1 MSDEEELSD
10 VVESEEHLSEN
21 EEEYE
26 DADAQKDLP
35 EKKSRPKHSQKHAK
49 RKRSNSEDEE
59 EDYLGSFDPFDSS
72 PNKGLPNVSDEE
84 EESEH
89 PRRKKLAVSD
99 FFLDEVEVD
108 SDEEEEALEEGMEDE
123 SAEAEEAAAM
133 ARMYERRRAREEIWK
148 NMSEEQINQYF
159 KDKYSRST
167 CYVEGEDE
175 VYDDITQQG
184 LLPTTKDPNLW
195 TVKCRLGEEKLCLM
209 QLMRKAIAY
218 ENHGEPLQITSAIVK
233 EGLKGIIYIEAFK
246 QSHVVQAIE
255 GISALNSSKIQMVP
269 ISEMPDVL
277 NVVKDLQAL
286 KPGVFVRLKRT
297 MFRDDLA
304 QVDWVD
310 LAQKVV
316 HLKLIPRIDYTRMRG
331 SRRTADAT
339 ANAPKRKRRPPA
351 KLFDPDAVKAIGGEV
366 SRDGDMYVFEGNRYS
381 QRGFLYKGFPMN
393 AIVSALC
400 PLKAL
405 YPYLLADGIKPN
417 LNELEKF
424 QDDVEDLKNECTMR
438 QREYVLL
445 ANTIV
450 KDDGHHLM
458 AGDNV
463 EVIEGELSN
472 LRGKVLSVDGNKIA
486 LLPYHPDLKRGWT
499 LKEPLRFDA
508 DDLRKYF
515 KPGDHVRITGGRY
528 EGDTGLIVRV
538 ESNLVVLMSDL
549 NMQEVSPTRRH
560 LLPPFVVEYIFF
572 ILHVLP
578 KDVQL
583 CRDVATGVDSSGSCS
598 YEDLVQLDQQMV
610 GVIIQIE
617 KDYLNVLN
625 MHGKVVRVKQQS
637 LYGKKDTKFA
647 VALDSDGNNICAGDA
662 VNVIDGPHAG
672 MKGDIKHVYRSYI
685 FVHSKTFPRNGGLFV
700 CRSRHLLLA
709 GAKPRD
715 ANDSRKNVIF
725 TATGPVG
732 LTTPAFGTNN
742 RMKEKRDGI
751 VGSMTPGQ
759 GEGRGGRSYVHRNK
773 SLIGKSV
780 KIIKGPMKGYHGI
793 VKDASMQTA
802 RVELHTVCK
811 HVNVDCSH
819 LRVVEYVHSW
829 KSHHCGAGDTFAV
842 RPSFKTP
849 RPVDGSRTPMG
860 AEGGKTPMYGAQ
872 TPVYGAQ
879 TPMHDGSR
887 TPYYG
892 SQTPMHDGSR
902 TPNMFSSAWDP
913 SVANTPRPNLEDD
926 FNYEESPSTM
936 KYGGPVSVS
945 PATPGGYSAETP
957 LGSIYTPD
965 DIYADSGQ
973 NPYASQASV
982 SSPAFSIGSA
992 GDYSLSC
999 FKLAKRSI
1007 FSASATSSTMFGSAK
1022 VSGRRPLGASPFT
1035 IGSPMIGVDKDLIS
1049 VGVEVIV
1056 RESVAEPQ
1064 LIGNAGV
1071 VREVSLIGSIVAK
1084 DDKCVVYFAHSKTTS
1099 SMYVHQLELA
1109 KPQQS
1114 DRVKVMCGTDKNITG
1129 KLLSIDD
1136 TEGVVKTDLDDI
1148 RLYNMDHLCK
1158 ISN

>member
-1 MSDEEELSD
+1 MSEEEELFD
-10 VVESEEHLSEN
+10 EVESEEPLSGN
-21 EEEYE
+21 EEEEDE
-26 DADAQKDLP
+26 DANLSNSKPTPKAGQKQT
-35 EKKSRPKHSQKHAK
+35 KAK
-49 RKRSNSEDEE
+49 RRKLDDEEE
-59 EDYLGSFDPFDSS
+59 EDYLDD
-72 PNKGLPNVSDEE
+72 E

-89 PRRKKLAVSD
+89 PRRKKMAVSD

-159 KDKYSRST
+159 KDKYSRNT
-167 CYVEGEDE
+167 CLVEGEDD

-233 EGLKGIIYIEAFK
+233 EGLKGIIYVEAFK
-246 QSHVVQAIE
+246 QSHVIQAIE
-255 GISALNSSKIQMVP
+255 GISALNASKVQMVP

-310 LAQKVV
+310 LAQKMV

-331 SRRTADAT
+331 SQRTADASAT
-339 ANAPKRKRRPPA
+339 AARRKRRPPA
-351 KLFDPDAVKAIGGEV
+351 KLFDPEAVKAIGGEV
-366 SRDGDMYVFEGNRYS
+366 SRDGDMLVFEGNRYS
-381 QRGFLYKGFPMN
+381 RKGFLYKGFPLN
-393 AIVSALC
+393 AII
-400 PLKAL
+400 
-405 YPYLLADGIKPN
+405 ADGVKPS

-424 QDDVEDLKNECTMR
+424 QDDVEDLKSE
-438 QREYVLL
+438 L

-450 KDDGHHLM
+450 KDEGHNLM
-458 AGDNV
+458 TGDNV

-472 LRGKVLSVDGNKIA
+472 LRGKVLSVDGDKIT
-486 LLPYHPDLKRGWT
+486 LLPDHPD

-508 DDLRKYF
+508 DELRKYF
-515 KPGDHVRITGGRY
+515 KPGDHVRISGGRY

-538 ESNLVVLMSDL
+538 EPNVVILMSDL
-549 NMQEVSPTRRH
+549 NMQE
-560 LLPPFVVEYIFF
+560 
-572 ILHVLP
+572 LHVLP

-583 CRDVATGVDSSGSCS
+583 CRDVATGVDSSGNCS
-598 YEDLVQLDQQMV
+598 YEDLVQLDQQVV

-617 KDYLNVLN
+617 KDYLNILN

-672 MKGDIKHVYRSYI
+672 MKGDIKHVYRSYV

-700 CRSRHLLLA
+700 CRSRHLLIA
-709 GAKPRD
+709 GLNPLVNKDRNKQAATPVGIATPVLGPNNRTRERNDAKGLSINGRD
-715 ANDSRKNVIF
+715 A
-725 TATGPVG
+725 
-732 LTTPAFGTNN
+732 
-742 RMKEKRDGI
+742 EKGAA
-751 VGSMTPGQ
+751 
-759 GEGRGGRSYVHRNK
+759 RSYVHRNNA
-773 SLIGKSV
+773 LIGKSV
-780 KIIKGPMKGYHGI
+780 KIIQGPMKGYHGI
-793 VKDASMQTA
+793 VKDASLQTA
-802 RVELHTVCK
+802 RVELHTICK

-819 LRVVEYVHSW
+819 LRVV
-829 KSHHCGAGDTFAV
+829 GAVGGPIDAK
-842 RPSFKTP
+842 PSFKAP
-849 RPVDGSRTPMG
+849 HPVDGSRTPV
-860 AEGGKTPMYGAQ
+860 GGESGKTPVYGSQTPMYGS
-872 TPVYGAQ
+872 Q

-902 TPNMFSSAWDP
+902 TPSMFSSAWDP
-913 SVANTPRPNLEDD
+913 SVANTPRPSVDEE
-926 FNYEESPSTM
+926 FNYEEGSSTM

-957 LGSIYTPD
+957 LGGIYSAD
-965 DIYADSGQ
+965 DIYADSAQ
-973 NPYASQASV
+973 NPYSSQTSV
-982 SSPAFSIGSA
+982 SSPSLSVGSA
-992 GDYSLSC
+992 
-999 FKLAKRSI
+999 
-1007 FSASATSSTMFGSAK
+1007 ASGVQFGGVSSSGSGGMYGSAK
-1022 VSGRRPLGASPFT
+1022 GSGRRPLGASTFT
-1035 IGSPMIGVDKDLIS
+1035 IESPVIGMDKDL
-1049 VGVEVIV
+1049 VNPGL
-1056 RESVAEPQ
+1056 ESVTEPQ
-1064 LIGNAGV
+1064 
-1071 VREVSLIGSIVAK
+1071 R
-1084 DDKCVVYFAHSKTTS
+1084 TS
-1099 SMYVHQLELA
+1099 
-1109 KPQQS
+1109 QS
-1114 DRVKVMCGTDKNITG
+1114 DTKAQSSSK
-1129 KLLSIDD
+1129 
-1136 TEGVVKTDLDDI
+1136 EGF
-1148 RLYNMDHLCK
+1148 
-1158 ISN
+1158 

>member
-1 MSDEEELSD
+1 MSDEEELFD
-10 VVESEEHLSEN
+10 EVESEEHLSEN

-26 DADAQKDLP
+26 DADAQKELP
-35 EKKSRPKHSQKHAK
+35 EKKSREKHSQKKAK
-49 RKRSNSEDEE
+49 RKRPKSDDEE
-59 EDYLGSFDPFDSS
+59 EDYLGNFE
-72 PNKGLPNVSDEE
+72 LLTV
-84 EESEH
+84 
-89 PRRKKLAVSD
+89 RVTKKLAVSD

-167 CYVEGEDE
+167 RFVEGEDE

-195 TVKCRLGEEKLCLM
+195 TVKCRLGEEKLILM

-233 EGLKGIIYIEAFK
+233 EGLKGLIYIEAFK

-381 QRGFLYKGFPMN
+381 QKGFLYKGFPMN
-393 AIVSALC
+393 AI
-400 PLKAL
+400 
-405 YPYLLADGIKPN
+405 LADGIKPN
-417 LNELEKF
+417 LSELEKF
-424 QDDVEDLKNECTMR
+424 QDDVEDLKNE
-438 QREYVLL
+438 L

-450 KDDGHHLM
+450 KDEGHNLM

-486 LLPYHPDLKRGWT
+486 LLPYHPDLK
-499 LKEPLRFDA
+499 EPLRFDA
-508 DDLRKYF
+508 DELRKYF

-528 EGDTGLIVRV
+528 EGDTGLVVRV

-549 NMQEVSPTRRH
+549 NMQE
-560 LLPPFVVEYIFF
+560 
-572 ILHVLP
+572 LHVLP

-583 CRDVATGVDSSGSCS
+583 CRDVATGVDSTGSCS

-662 VNVIDGPHAG
+662 VNVIDGPHTG

-715 ANDSRKNVIF
+715 DS
-725 TATGPVG
+725 APVG

-742 RMKEKRDGI
+742 RMREKRDGI

-819 LRVVEYVHSW
+819 LRVVD
-829 KSHHCGAGDTFAV
+829 GAGDTFAA

-860 AEGGKTPMYGAQ
+860 AESGKTPMYGAQ
-872 TPVYGAQ
+872 TPMYGAQ

-892 SQTPMHDGSR
+892 GQTPMHDGSR

-913 SVANTPRPNLEDD
+913 SVANTPRPTMEDD

-973 NPYASQASV
+973 NPYASQTSV
-982 SSPAFSIGSA
+982 SSPTFSIGSA
-992 GDYSLSC
+992 
-999 FKLAKRSI
+999 
-1007 FSASATSSTMFGSAK
+1007 ASATSSTMFGSAK
-1022 VSGRRPLGASPFT
+1022 PSGRRPLGVSPFT
-1035 IGSPMIGVDKDLIS
+1035 MGSPMIAVDKDLIS

-1056 RESVAEPQ
+1056 RESVTEPQ
-1064 LIGNAGV
+1064 LIGNAAV
-1071 VREVSLIGSIVAK
+1071 VREVS
-1084 DDKCVVYFAHSKTTS
+1084 DDKCVVYFPHNKTTS

-1114 DRVKVMCGTDKNITG
+1114 DRVKVICGVDKNITG
-1129 KLLSIDD
+1129 RLLSIDD
-1136 TEGVVKTDLDDI
+1136 TEAVVKTDMDEI
-1148 RLYNMDHLCK
+1148 RLYNMECLCK
-1158 ISN
+1158 IAN